1 MAAVQ
6 HTNDEEE
13 TIPTID
19 EEDTDSEETTPA
31 EETPKASKRKQAV
44 PRRSKKAPQ
53 GTKTLVRNG
62 EKKKHRFRP
71 GTVAL
76 REIRNMQRS
85 TELLIPRQPMRR
97 LVRELAGE
105 QRPNI
110 RMTKDAA
117 ESLHVAAE
125 AFITD
130 LFASGMYMA
139 VFAGRKS
146 LELKD
151 LRMAV
156 EQSGL
161 TLSREYLERV
171 RRIRKIN

>member
-1 MAAVQ
+1 MAAVEC
-6 HTNDEEE
+6 NDEEE
-13 TIPTID
+13 QNIPSVDETED
-19 EEDTDSEETTPA
+19 EEESA
-31 EETPKASKRKQAV
+31 PKPSKRKQAV

-53 GTKTLVRNG
+53 ATKTLVNG

-85 TELLIPRQPMRR
+85 TDLLIPRQPMRR
-97 LVRELAGE
+97 LIRELAGE
-105 QRPNI
+105 QRSNI
-110 RMTKDAA
+110 RMTKDAV

-130 LFASGMYMA
+130 LFSSGMYMA

>member
-1 MAAVQ
+1 MATVK
-6 HTNDEEE
+6 HHEEE
-13 TIPTID
+13 EQIIPSMD
-19 EEDTDSEETTPA
+19 ETEDDEQEEAPA
-31 EETPKASKRKQAV
+31 SSTRKQAA
-44 PRRSKKAPQ
+44 PARYTKALQ
-53 GTKTLVRNG
+53 GTKTLVDQK
-62 EKKKHRFRP
+62 KKKHRFRP

-85 TELLIPRQPMRR
+85 TDLLIPRQPMRR
-97 LVRELAGE
+97 LVREIAGE
-105 QRPNI
+105 QRSNI

-139 VFAGRKS
+139 VFAGRTT

-156 EQSGL
+156 EQSGI
-161 TLSREYLERV
+161 TLSKEYLERV
-171 RRIRKIN
+171 QRIRKIN